1 MNWKT
6 NISVLLIGFLLFGGP
21 SYISANTDNS
31 PEGCEGKSVS
41 ECYKES
47 GKDVPE
53 EKENTVSTSEPVS
66 GPSTFVTMMK
76 VLFALALVVG
86 LMVLVLKLLHK
97 RTQVIQQGKGIQT
110 LGGAMLGNQRSV
122 QLVKVGNRILVVGV
136 GDNVEL
142 IKEIEDEKEI
152 ETLMATNETQMTG
165 SEKMNGLA
173 GWISSLWNNRDT
185 SDKTKF
191 QGILKKQLNDTKQNR
206 NALMESLKK
215 KGHDHD

>member
-6 NISVLLIGFLLFGGP
+6 TVSVLLIGFLLLGGP

-31 PEGCEGKSVS
+31 RVGCEGKSVS
-41 ECYKES
+41 ECYAES
-47 GKDVPE
+47 GKEVPK
-53 EKENTVSTSEPVS
+53 EKENTVSASEPDS
-66 GPSTFVTMMK
+66 GPSTFGTMMK
-76 VLFALALVVG
+76 VLFALASVVG

-110 LGGAMLGNQRSV
+110 LGGTMLGNQRSV

-142 IKEIEDEKEI
+142 IKEIDDEREI
-152 ETLMATNETQMTG
+152 EALMATNEPQMTG
-165 SEKMNGLA
+165 SEKMNGFTD
-173 GWISSLWNNRDT
+173 WISSLWKNRNT
-185 SDKTKF
+185 SEKTNF